1 MVSSEGGLDVPW
13 YGFDWFASC
22 APNATAVAAKK
33 AYTNMVR
40 FILISSRR
48 ARFRLHAVNPAGREK
63 SPCPPGKSDNLPKLS
78 VTRYLRASWG
88 GSKAG
93 ASRGK
98 NQ

>member
-1 MVSSEGGLDVPW
+1 
-13 YGFDWFASC
+13 
-22 APNATAVAAKK
+22 VAAKK

-48 ARFRLHAVNPAGREK
+48 AKSCLDALNPAGREK
-63 SPCPPGKSDNLPKLS
+63 SLCQPGKSDNLPKLS
-78 VTRYLRASWG
+78 VSRYLRASWRA
-88 GSKAG
+88 SKAG